1 MEVNVFLLAKYPFLE
16 EAKSFLE
23 SYNAISFE
31 DLSSNEDYLRAVKR
45 GVERLREAILF
56 KKISFKNENLI
67 DFKTEVLSFPIAVAF
82 VAALN
87 DDFLRNIFATA
98 EGKRVHELLK
108 KDHYSDLELILKDQK
123 IKAYPSEDPYGSL
136 YRITFSEYLKVSPQK
151 WGKTWK
157 LVNRQIKQG
166 FVYVSKEELSRLV
179 SEHVKNRILE
189 RSRQP
194 VDAES
199 FRGPLRE
206 GYIELKNI
214 WESYKSKFVK
224 FSKESSES
232 SFPPCMVRLLSRQ
245 KSGENL
251 SHVERRSLVTYLLA
265 KGQSIEEIMTLLKS
279 SPDFKES
286 IARYQVEHLA
296 GLRGSRK
303 KYSPPNCET
312 MRSYG
317 LCFPD
322 EWCKGIKHPL
332 QYRSKASFKTF
343 RNE

>member
-23 SYNAISFE
+23 SYSTVSFE
-31 DLSSNEDYLRAVKR
+31 DLSSDEDYVRAVKR
-45 GVERLREAILF
+45 GVERLKEAIVF

-67 DFKTEVLSFPIAVAF
+67 DFKAEVLSFPIAVAF

-98 EGKRVHELLK
+98 EGKRVYELLK
-108 KDHYSDLELILKDQK
+108 RDSYSDLELILKDQK
-123 IKAYPSEDPYGSL
+123 IKFYSPEDPSSSL
-136 YRITFSEYLKVSPQK
+136 YRIAFSEYLKVSPQK

-157 LVNRQIKQG
+157 LVNRQIKRG

-189 RSRQP
+189 RSRHP

-199 FRGPLRE
+199 FSGPLRE
-206 GYIELKNI
+206 GYVELKST
-214 WESYKSKFVK
+214 WESYKLKFAK
-224 FSKESSES
+224 FNKGSSES
-232 SFPPCMVRLLSRQ
+232 FFPPCMVRLISRQ

-265 KGQSIEEIMTLLKS
+265 KGQSVEEIMTLLKS

-303 KYSPPNCET
+303 KYSPPSCET
-312 MRSYG
+312 MKSYG

-322 EWCKGIKHPL
+322 EWCKNIKHPL
-332 QYRSKASFKTF
+332 QYRGKPSSQTSKD
-343 RNE
+343 E